1 MIQEIIVFIL
11 FAAIIG
17 FYLYRFFFQKNK
29 KVKGGCEKCAEY
41 KTPVSAEE
49 KKKKIL

>member
-17 FYLYRFFFQKNK
+17 FYLYRFFFQKEK
-29 KVKGGCEKCAEY
+29 KMKGGCEKCAEF
-41 KTPVSAEE
+41 KIPKNTEE
-49 KKKKIL
+49 RNK